1 MTWLWV
7 PWVDPEGL
15 PYALEPEDSSWASQ
29 DFFEGTRP
37 FVMWRGKPMPPR
49 SLFRTWKKGGFIR
62 LLFGLTCEPSIL
74 VHGLE
79 KWILSQ
85 EDSPVNHSQKQ
96 DPEEG
101 KKTPATFGPTSS
113 ESLGFFDPVSSS
125 WKTSQVS
132 LMTQEYQ
139 SLTTWP
145 LSVMTSAGLA
155 LRLELSERLTV
166 ASGGSASRSI
176 PTPTVADSSG
186 FGPKKVFLEGLKQG
200 NWRGARL
207 RDYVIMYPTPTAT
220 ANQLCPSMLSKGGA
234 FNNYQANGGKLN
246 PTWIEW
252 LMGWPIG
259 WSVCDFLETESYP
272 SKQKQ
277 HTDS

>member
-1 MTWLWV
+1 M
-7 PWVDPEGL
+7 
-15 PYALEPEDSSWASQ
+15 
-29 DFFEGTRP
+29 R
-37 FVMWRGKPMPPR
+37 PR

-74 VHGLE
+74 VNGLD
-79 KWILSQ
+79 KWIASQ
-85 EDSPVNHSQKQ
+85 EGSHASHSQRQ
-96 DPEEG
+96 DPDEG
-101 KKTPATFGPTSS
+101 KKTRATFGPISS

-125 WKTSQVS
+125 WKMSQVS
-132 LMTQEYQ
+132 LMTLEHQ

-166 ASGGSASRSI
+166 ATGGSVSRSI

-186 FGPKKVFLEGLKQG
+186 FGPKKVFLEGLKEG

-207 RDYVIMYPTPTAT
+207 RDYVILYPTPNARDWKDKGINLDRGPKHSNNTLT
-220 ANQLCPSMLSKGGA
+220 RYLSNAEGMKTGGA
-234 FNNYQANGGKLN
+234 LN

-259 WSVCDFLETESYP
+259 WSVCDFLETESSP
-272 SKQKQ
+272 SKQKP